1 METRVD
7 FVKPKQLQQLQ
18 RKILRIISS
27 RLAVHTEVTM
37 EKTDMIKS
45 VQFDEDGNCEVVVQP
60 NRTHCPC
67 CLLDLQDFHSEIKAI
82 KGIGNV
88 LLSVEGVPDNERWTR
103 SLNQ

>member
-45 VQFDEDGNCEVVVQP
+45 VQFDEDGNCELVA
-60 NRTHCPC
+60 T
-67 CLLDLQDFHSEIKAI
+67 K
-82 KGIGNV
+82 
-88 LLSVEGVPDNERWTR
+88 
-103 SLNQ
+103 